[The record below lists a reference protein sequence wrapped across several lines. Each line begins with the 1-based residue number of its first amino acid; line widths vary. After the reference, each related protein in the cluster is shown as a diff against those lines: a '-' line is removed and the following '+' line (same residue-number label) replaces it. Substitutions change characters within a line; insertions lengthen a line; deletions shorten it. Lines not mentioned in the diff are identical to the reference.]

1 VQELLIMS
9 EAHLTNVR
17 QQIERLNE
25 QRDNINNE
33 IEQLNK
39 YFTEG
44 VSILEKYRSEI
55 AERAST
61 DQDTP

>member
-1 VQELLIMS
+1 MIELINMS
-9 EAHLTNVR
+9 ETHLTNVR
-17 QQIERLNE
+17 QQIDRLIE
-25 QRDNINNE
+25 QRENLDNE

>member
-1 VQELLIMS
+1 MS
-9 EAHLTNVR
+9 ETHLTNVR
-17 QQIERLNE
+17 QQIDRLVE
-25 QRDNINNE
+25 QRENLDNE

>member
-1 VQELLIMS
+1 MIELINMS
-9 EAHLTNVR
+9 ETHLTNVR
-17 QQIERLNE
+17 QQIDRLVE
-25 QRDNINNE
+25 QRENLDNE

>member
-1 VQELLIMS
+1 MQELLIMS